1 MAQIKKDTS
10 LRKAILQAAITGQ
23 LISDIGGESDVLFS
37 NEKKSKT
44 KLDSEADLPLASRVS
59 KRNSVVSDSERTTPS
74 PRGYAPKTPNEFAS
88 FENQNSVSERS
99 ERPTLPET
107 GKQLLDKIIEER
119 NNKLLADWEEA
130 LKKNV
135 GGKATLPSFASKTRA
150 KKPAPVVASEIDE
163 EELPFEIPENWC
175 WCRID
180 DLFSHNTGKALN
192 KSENKEGTELE
203 YITTSNLYWNYFELD
218 NLKTMLFK
226 DSEIEKCTVQ
236 KGDLL
241 VCEGGEVGRTAIWNF
256 DRTICIQNHIHR
268 LRAYEASLNKSFYY
282 FVMFLYKEGKLIDD
296 YAKGIGIKGLSSN
309 ALGSIIIPL
318 PPISVQ
324 NAIVAKLEQVL
335 PLVDA
340 YENAL
345 LQKEELKSA
354 LPDKVKKAILQE
366 AITGKLTEAWRKSA
380 TIKESGKQLLDR
392 IIEERNAKALADWE
406 EALKK
411 NVGGKAT
418 LPSFASKTRAKK
430 PVPVVASEID
440 EEEIPF
446 EVPESWCW
454 CRLGDLAS
462 IARGGSPRPIN
473 DFLTNEPDGYNW
485 IKISDTDKGGKY
497 INGTKQKIK
506 KEGLYKTRLIHKG
519 DFLLTNSMSF
529 GRPYISNI
537 DGCIHDGWLVF
548 SFINELINP
557 DFIYNLLSSPFIYD
571 SFSQSAAGGVV
582 QNLNTDKVIDTL
594 VPLPSLK
601 EQEEIVKKVE
611 ELLLLC
617 K

>member
-23 LISDIGGESDVLFS
+23 LISNVEG
-37 NEKKSKT
+37 
-44 KLDSEADLPLASRVS
+44 
-59 KRNSVVSDSERTTPS
+59 TT
-74 PRGYAPKTPNEFAS
+74 
-88 FENQNSVSERS
+88 
-99 ERPTLPET
+99 ET
-107 GKQLLDKIIEER
+107 GKELLDRIIEER
-119 NNKLLADWEEA
+119 NNKLLADWEEKQTDLFA
-130 LKKNV
+130 SNDAHSKNAKTVRSKQIRLLKK
-135 GGKATLPSFASKTRA
+135 A

-163 EELPFEIPENWC
+163 EEIPFEIPENWC
-175 WCRID
+175 WCRLG
-180 DLFSHNTGKALN
+180 DLISISSGDMLTSSQMKNGKIPVYGGNGITGYHNVSNIHEETIVIGRVGFYCGSVHLT
-192 KSENKEGTELE
+192 EKEAWVTDNAF
-203 YITTSNLYWNYFELD
+203 TTSYSKKCLNREYLIIALRQLD
-218 NLKTMLFK
+218 LGRQQNKTAQPVV
-226 DSEIEKCTVQ
+226 S
-236 KGDLL
+236 
-241 VCEGGEVGRTAIWNF
+241 
-256 DRTICIQNHIHR
+256 
-268 LRAYEASLNKSFYY
+268 
-282 FVMFLYKEGKLIDD
+282 GKKI
-296 YAKGIGIKGLSSN
+296 YPMIF
-309 ALGSIIIPL
+309 PL
-318 PPISVQ
+318 PPLSVQ

-366 AITGKLTEAWRKSA
+366 AITGKLTETWRKSA

-392 IIEERNAKALADWE
+392 IIEERNAKAIADWE

-411 NVGGKAT
+411 NPK
-418 LPSFASKTRAKK
+418 AKK

-454 CRLGDLAS
+454 CRLGDLAA

-473 DFLTNEPDGYNW
+473 DFLTNDLGGYNW
-485 IKISDTDKGGKY
+485 IKISDTDKGGKF
-497 INGTKQKIK
+497 INSTKQKIK

-537 DGCIHDGWLVF
+537 EGCIHDGWLVF

-557 DFIYNLLSSPFIYD
+557 DFIYHLLSSPFIYD

-594 VPLPSLK
+594 VPLPPLE
-601 EQEEIVKKVE
+601 EQEAIVRKVE
-611 ELLLLC
+611 ELLPLC

>member
-23 LISDIGGESDVLFS
+23 LISSCHSE
-37 NEKKSKT
+37 
-44 KLDSEADLPLASRVS
+44 LDSESA
-59 KRNSVVSDSERTTPS
+59 
-74 PRGYAPKTPNEFAS
+74 
-88 FENQNSVSERS
+88 
-99 ERPTLPET
+99 ET
-107 GKQLLDKIIEER
+107 GKELLDKIIEER
-119 NNKLLADWEEA
+119 NNKLLAEWEEKQTD
-130 LKKNV
+130 L
-135 GGKATLPSFASKTRA
+135 FASNDTHSKNAKTVRSEQIRLSKKI
-150 KKPAPVVASEIDE
+150 KKPEPIVASEIDE
-163 EELPFEIPENWC
+163 DEIPFEIPENWC
-175 WCRID
+175 WCKVKDIAEVFGRIGFRGYTTN
-180 DLFSHNTGKALN
+180 DLVMKGNGA
-192 KSENKEGTELE
+192 
-203 YITTSNLYWNYFELD
+203 ITISPSNLLENGITDF
-218 NLKTMLFK
+218 
-226 DSEIEKCTVQ
+226 SKCTYISWEKYEESPEIKIFEQDILMVKTGSSYGKSSIVTNLPEKATINPQ
-236 KGDLL
+236 LAVLKNILINRYYLNTVFQTQFARNQYEDFVLGTSIPTFSQEKLN
-241 VCEGGEVGRTAIWNF
+241 NF
-256 DRTICIQNHIHR
+256 I
-268 LRAYEASLNKSFYY
+268 L
-282 FVMFLYKEGKLIDD
+282 
-296 YAKGIGIKGLSSN
+296 
-309 ALGSIIIPL
+309 PL
-318 PPISVQ
+318 PPLAVQ
-324 NAIVAKLEQVL
+324 NAIVEKLEQVL

-340 YENAL
+340 YENAI

-366 AITGKLTEAWRKSA
+366 AITGQLTEAWRKSA

-411 NVGGKAT
+411 NPK
-418 LPSFASKTRAKK
+418 AKK

-485 IKISDTDKGGKY
+485 IKISDTDKGGKF
-497 INGTKQKIK
+497 INSTKQKIK

-537 DGCIHDGWLVF
+537 EGCIHDGWLVF

-557 DFIYNLLSSPFIYD
+557 DFIYHLLSSPFIYD

-594 VPLPSLK
+594 VPLPPLE
-601 EQEEIVKKVE
+601 EQEEIVRKVE
-611 ELLLLC
+611 ELLYIFMNI
-617 K
+617 